1 MKNAVPQA
9 ASLLLEKLLLLV
21 HVRALPAGAE
31 GGEPPP
37 AASGYYDTSCFRRG
51 DLLEVPRTLFVH
63 FGIYLGENRV
73 AHLMPD
79 ILPAF
84 TDDRRQIQRVVTNKR
99 LILGVITKT
108 ASIRVDTVE
117 DFAYGGSILVNHMD
131 RLFKDQVLGSE
142 EAARRAEKLVGAT
155 AYSLLW
161 NNCEHFVTYCRYG
174 AAVSFQTDKVRPRGG
189 AAGRPQRE
197 SPAPEGRSAAE
208 SRRAAAV
215 LPHVAPAP
223 GCGTGGWLGAQL
235 PLAALAKAPAV
246 TERQA
251 AFSHAAHERCGTGSP
266 SVPEKAA
273 IPAVI
278 STLSSLTLTFFLCF
292 PFFSFLAVL

>member
-1 MKNAVPQA
+1 TMKNPVPQA

-21 HVRALPAGAE
+21 HVRTLPSGS

-37 AASGYYDTSCFRRG
+37 PAPGYYDTSCFKRG
-51 DLLEVPRTLFVH
+51 DLLEVPRTLFIH

-79 ILPAF
+79 ILPAL
-84 TDDRRQIQRVVTNKR
+84 TGDRRQIQQVVTNKR

-131 RLFKDQVLGSE
+131 RLFEDQVLASE

-174 AAVSFQTDKVRPRGG
+174 APVSFQTDKFCETLKMIIRDQRSVLASVLVGLASIACLGLAPSTTLPTIFIPFVLWM
-189 AAGRPQRE
+189 AG
-197 SPAPEGRSAAE
+197 
-208 SRRAAAV
+208 
-215 LPHVAPAP
+215 
-223 GCGTGGWLGAQL
+223 
-235 PLAALAKAPAV
+235 
-246 TERQA
+246 
-251 AFSHAAHERCGTGSP
+251 
-266 SVPEKAA
+266 
-273 IPAVI
+273 
-278 STLSSLTLTFFLCF
+278 
-292 PFFSFLAVL
+292 

>member
-1 MKNAVPQA
+1 TMKNSVPQA

-21 HVRALPAGAE
+21 HVRALPAGS
-31 GGEPPP
+31 GGESSPP
-37 AASGYYDTSCFRRG
+37 AAPSYYDTSCFKRG

-79 ILPAF
+79 ILPAL
-84 TDDRRQIQRVVTNKR
+84 TGDRRQIERVVTNKR

-131 RLFKDQVLGSE
+131 RLFEDQVLGSE

-174 AAVSFQTDKVRPRGG
+174 APVSFQTDKFCETVKMIIRD
-189 AAGRPQRE
+189 QR
-197 SPAPEGRSAAE
+197 SVLASVLVGLASIVCLGLAPSTT
-208 SRRAAAV
+208 
-215 LPHVAPAP
+215 LP
-223 GCGTGGWLGAQL
+223 TI
-235 PLAALAKAPAV
+235 
-246 TERQA
+246 
-251 AFSHAAHERCGTGSP
+251 F
-266 SVPEKAA
+266 
-273 IPAVI
+273 IP
-278 STLSSLTLTFFLCF
+278 FFLWM
-292 PFFSFLAVL
+292 AG

>member
-1 MKNAVPQA
+1 IMKNPVPQA

-21 HVRALPAGAE
+21 HVRPLPEGSGSGS

-37 AASGYYDTSCFRRG
+37 APGYYDTSCFKRG
-51 DLLEVPRTLFVH
+51 DLLEVPRTLFIH

-84 TDDRRQIQRVVTNKR
+84 TGDRRQIEQVVTNKR

-131 RLFKDQVLGSE
+131 RLFQDQVLGSE

-174 AAVSFQTDKVRPRGG
+174 APVSFQTDKFCETVKMIIRD
-189 AAGRPQRE
+189 QR
-197 SPAPEGRSAAE
+197 SVLASALVGLASIVCLGLAPCTT
-208 SRRAAAV
+208 
-215 LPHVAPAP
+215 LP
-223 GCGTGGWLGAQL
+223 TIL
-235 PLAALAKAPAV
+235 
-246 TERQA
+246 
-251 AFSHAAHERCGTGSP
+251 
-266 SVPEKAA
+266 
-273 IPAVI
+273 IP
-278 STLSSLTLTFFLCF
+278 FFLWM
-292 PFFSFLAVL
+292 AG